1 MKITIAK
8 IIQPQKIIYKIFEKI
23 FFYYNLR
30 KYNQN
35 LFEEK
40 QNNIFASLKLNRKKG
55 IENLNSF
62 LNTKNSMSSEHEV
75 LFSSISIN
83 SNTSINNIL
92 EIGTYD
98 GCNALLLSK
107 LFPNSKID
115 TIDLSENDPDFIN
128 SYSRKNIIK
137 KFIRKRNSNLSKN
150 KNIKFSELNSLK
162 LLNHKKKYDLIWID
176 GCHGYPIVC
185 IDIINSLNLINQKG
199 IIMCDDIYVNFNH
212 FNYDKMYNSIA
223 SYETLNEL
231 QKNNLIKY
239 KLIYKRLDPKNN
251 CLPNKRKF
259 VAIVNKIKN

>member
-1 MKITIAK
+1 MKK
-8 IIQPQKIIYKIFEKI
+8 
-23 FFYYNLR
+23 
-30 KYNQN
+30 
-35 LFEEK
+35 K
-40 QNNIFASLKLNRKKG
+40 QNNFFASLKLNRKKG

-62 LNTKNSMSSEHEV
+62 LDTKNKMSSEHEV

-83 SNTSINNIL
+83 SNKLINNIL

-115 TIDLSENDPDFIN
+115 TIDLPEDEPDFIN

-137 KFIRKRNSNLSKN
+137 KFIKERNRKLSKK

-185 IDIINSLNLINQKG
+185 IDIINSLNLINHKG
-199 IIMCDDIYVNFNH
+199 IIICDDIYLNYNH
-212 FNYDKMYNSIA
+212 FNSDKMYHSIA

-251 CLPNKRKF
+251 CIANKRKYI
-259 VAIVNKIKN
+259 AIVKKI